1 MWGAEWQLHTE
12 PMQTGTAALEHRKGS
27 TSHQNNP
34 GSPPEESDSGIVPM
48 NHSNKVEQSMA
59 ESEEGSR

>member
-34 GSPPEESDSGIVPM
+34 GSPSEILIDGKVSDV
-48 NHSNKVEQSMA
+48 Q
-59 ESEEGSR
+59 